1 MPIVSVVIPT
11 RDRAEVLRIAVSSV
25 LAQTFRDLE
34 IVVVDDASRDATAEI
49 LRGFCDAR
57 LRVLRQPE
65 PRGASVARNL
75 GIRHAGT
82 PYVAFLDDDDE
93 WLPEKLEA
101 QVRLLD
107 HASPEVGLVYTG
119 YLVLERSSGRVTTQM
134 VPSKDGDLSRA
145 LMVGNCL
152 GGTSSVLIRRQC
164 LDEVGLFDE
173 DLPSFQDYDLWIR
186 IARRY
191 RIAHVAKP
199 LMKYYLHDHK
209 ISTNAEAVMRGAEM
223 MIGKYGDSSSFRWMI
238 ARRYVTVAFDLLA
251 AGDVRRGRSALR
263 RAIRLSPVNPRAY
276 YHLVRSFLRRKHLAS
291 SLPLSTTARKV

>member
-11 RDRAEVLRIAVSSV
+11 RDRAEALRIAVSSV

-34 IVVVDDASRDATAEI
+34 IVVVDDASCDATPEI
-49 LRGFCDAR
+49 LRGFCDPR
-57 LRVLRQPE
+57 LRVLRQAE

-75 GIRHAGT
+75 GIRHASGT

-119 YLVLERSSGRVTTQM
+119 YLVLDRSSGRVATQM
-134 VPSKDGDLSRA
+134 VPSKEGDLSRA
-145 LMVGNCL
+145 LMMGNCL

-191 RIAHVAKP
+191 RIAYLAKP

-223 MIGKYGDSSSFRWMI
+223 MIGKYGDSPSFRGMI
-238 ARRYVTVAFDLLA
+238 ARRYVTVGSDLLA

-276 YHLVRSFLRRKHLAS
+276 YHLVRSFLRRKHLA
-291 SLPLSTTARKV
+291 